1 MLSKVIG
8 CKRDHH
14 GRPIGQAHD
23 NPILD
28 TRVYEIEFPD
38 GHVAEYTTN
47 EIAESL
53 YAQIDEEGFDTGLIS
68 LIIQYLKIVKKKR
81 QEKRK
86 RVRNPYFHLK
96 QTPLSA

>member
-68 LIIQYLKIVKKKR
+68 LIIQYLKMPFPFSMVML
-81 QEKRK
+81 
-86 RVRNPYFHLK
+86 VRENQRSLLLLPK
-96 QTPLSA
+96 DGN